1 MIERKQI
8 ADFSLEQI
16 SLLSGVEYSRPDN
29 TPLLMDLIFDM
40 RAPRPMPVVIWL
52 HGGGFTEEQM
62 TRLSRPEHRFVE
74 LARKGYLIASID
86 YRLAQTSP
94 FPAQLQDSKCAVR
107 FLRSHAGL
115 FGIDPDRMAV
125 WGESCGGQ
133 LAALMAVKEGIPAL
147 EDAREWTDVSDE
159 IQAAV
164 AWYGGFN
171 IPKFTGMLK
180 DPRFAII
187 YGGTFEEKR
196 ELVTIASPITY
207 AAKRLCPILSM
218 CSDTDVR
225 VPYAQS
231 VEFCQAAASHG
242 NDARHVTVPGQGHG
256 YFEGESYDRTVYAFL
271 DEHLMRS

>member
-115 FGIDPDRMAV
+115 FGSWR
-125 WGESCGGQ
+125 
-133 LAALMAVKEGIPAL
+133 
-147 EDAREWTDVSDE
+147 R
-159 IQAAV
+159 
-164 AWYGGFN
+164 
-171 IPKFTGMLK
+171 
-180 DPRFAII
+180 
-187 YGGTFEEKR
+187 
-196 ELVTIASPITY
+196 
-207 AAKRLCPILSM
+207 
-218 CSDTDVR
+218 
-225 VPYAQS
+225 
-231 VEFCQAAASHG
+231 
-242 NDARHVTVPGQGHG
+242 
-256 YFEGESYDRTVYAFL
+256 
-271 DEHLMRS
+271 